1 MGRSL
6 LQLFTVDI
14 SQRALS
20 VPTDNLGKKKAPAPA
35 PVADTRL
42 VNEPGVA
49 CNR

>member
-6 LQLFTVDI
+6 LQLFTVD